1 MDAGRLSD
9 GIGERVRSFMIPS
22 RSGDGGAVGPL
33 KVHHYY
39 EGELGPFR
47 NLSDLPVEE
56 AEAVMHGLRERGDV
70 FASRRS
76 NDYLTVR
83 RELEDRAH
91 DLFVC
96 KGGRPV
102 RARPHY
108 MTLGA
113 CKWLLDWYREGRE
126 LAVGLEHFDP
136 SAISFTYGDLFPAM
150 RLADQRPYWGQ
161 VFTVEEIGALIDRY
175 GLPQEW
181 NADGERGPER
191 YIEAQIWDDTPLAGY
206 LGQGAEG
213 RSSST

>member
-1 MDAGRLSD
+1 
-9 GIGERVRSFMIPS
+9 
-22 RSGDGGAVGPL
+22 L

-39 EGELGPFR
+39 ERELGPFR

-56 AEAVMHGLRERGDV
+56 AEAVMQALRERGDV

-76 NDYLTVR
+76 TDYLTVR
-83 RELEDRAH
+83 RDLEDRAR
-91 DLFVC
+91 DLFAR
-96 KGGRPV
+96 KGGMPV

-113 CKWLLDWYREGRE
+113 CTWLLDWYRQGRE
-126 LAVGLEHFDP
+126 LAIGLDQFDP

-161 VFTVEEIGALIDRY
+161 VFTVEEIGALIDQY

-181 NADGERGPER
+181 NADGSRGPER
-191 YIEAQIWDDTPLAGY
+191 YIEAQVWDDAPLARY
-206 LGQGAEG
+206 LRQSPE
-213 RSSST
+213 SQSMST